1 MGAGVIGVTS
11 AWRIDN
17 ERLDLTFVRKKQ
29 QLSLTPLGRA
39 AEIDVWY
46 GSDMIGVTMQFVAGD
61 HISHLLTQ
69 R

>member
-46 GSDMIGVTMQFVAGD
+46 GSDMIGVDNAICRGRS
-61 HISHLLTQ
+61 HSHLLTQ

>member
-1 MGAGVIGVTS
+1 VSRPRGASI
-11 AWRIDN
+11 
-17 ERLDLTFVRKKQ
+17 ERLDLTFARKKQ